1 MDLHAILF
9 DVNGTLVDIETDEA
23 LPPIYRAIS
32 RFLIYQ
38 GLDLP
43 PRDIQEQYFAIMSE
57 QRAGSVEAHPEFDAV
72 AIWRVLLDRR
82 SGPATRALPG
92 DHRAGL
98 PLFLAQLHRALA
110 RKRLRP
116 YPQVRRVLDCLRD
129 RYALGIVSDA
139 QTAYALPELQELGL
153 REYFRT
159 VIVSGDYGYRKP
171 DSRLFGHALA
181 ALGAR
186 PDQAIYV
193 GNDMYCD
200 IFGAQ
205 QAGLKA
211 VFWPT
216 EYGRK
221 EHAGTKPDY
230 RIDHFPQL
238 LNALA
243 YFESH

>member
-1 MDLHAILF
+1 MELRAVLF

-23 LPPIYRAIS
+23 LPAIYRAIS
-32 RFLIYQ
+32 RL
-38 GLDLP
+38 LP
-43 PRDIQEQYFAIMSE
+43 YHGIALQPEAIQAQYFALMSA
-57 QRAGSVEAHPEFDAV
+57 QRAASAEIYPEFDAV
-72 AIWRVLLDRR
+72 AIWRALLDRAA
-82 SGPATRALPG
+82 GPASRALPG
-92 DHRAGL
+92 DQWLSCPGSW
-98 PLFLAQLHRALA
+98 PELHRALA

-116 YPQVRRVLDCLRD
+116 YPQVRRVLAHLRE
-129 RYALGIVSDA
+129 RYALGIVTDA

-153 REYFRT
+153 RDYFRT

-171 DSRLFGHALA
+171 DPRLFGHALA

-221 EHAGTKPDY
+221 EHDGVKPDY
-230 RIDHFPQL
+230 HIAHFAQVL
-238 LNALA
+238 DAVA
-243 YFESH
+243 HFETH